1 LDWLQHTERLTYP
14 QTLVR
19 LRDLAGS
26 SSSLPPASGTMPA
39 ASSRSASVSV
49 APSPSSSPARQILTD
64 LDDDGQALLY
74 QVTDWYHRNLLNSPE
89 TLAWLEKR
97 GLNHPD
103 LVSHFRLGFAGAHG
117 VAGALPSPHSKE
129 GKALRSRL
137 TALGVIRES
146 NRQDHFRGCL
156 TVPVTGWAEC
166 HDPASR
172 GRVLQVYG
180 RRTMPDHQIKKGSAR
195 HLYLPSPLC
204 GVWNEA
210 ALVAASEVIL
220 CEALIDAMTFWC
232 AGYRN
237 VIAAY
242 GVNGFT
248 ASHLAALQY
257 HGVKRVMIAFDRDEA
272 GDRGAETVAAELAGY
287 LRVYAAEMEKE
298 YGTAV
303 SQELVK
309 GLLSGQD
316 YIKRNPDSE
325 AMASAQKIMNTW
337 GYHKS
342 NASIG
347 DAPLIFGSSVLG
359 TTIKEGMALNAAIGV
374 GVNAGVQLS
383 GNDPFS
389 YVDVIMAGVTAAA
402 TTGKGIITSAP
413 INMGGAAVS
422 SGIKGENPVNSVAGA
437 AAGTVVG
444 GIGGEIIKGAAS
456 KLGKDAISD
465 LTGAVLG
472 GYISEKTGN
481 AVKDHLDEKDDAN
494 AKK

>member
-1 LDWLQHTERLTYP
+1 
-14 QTLVR
+14 
-19 LRDLAGS
+19 
-26 SSSLPPASGTMPA
+26 
-39 ASSRSASVSV
+39 
-49 APSPSSSPARQILTD
+49 
-64 LDDDGQALLY
+64 
-74 QVTDWYHRNLLNSPE
+74 
-89 TLAWLEKR
+89 
-97 GLNHPD
+97 
-103 LVSHFRLGFAGAHG
+103 
-117 VAGALPSPHSKE
+117 
-129 GKALRSRL
+129 
-137 TALGVIRES
+137 
-146 NRQDHFRGCL
+146 
-156 TVPVTGWAEC
+156 
-166 HDPASR
+166 
-172 GRVLQVYG
+172 
-180 RRTMPDHQIKKGSAR
+180 MPDHQIKKGSAR